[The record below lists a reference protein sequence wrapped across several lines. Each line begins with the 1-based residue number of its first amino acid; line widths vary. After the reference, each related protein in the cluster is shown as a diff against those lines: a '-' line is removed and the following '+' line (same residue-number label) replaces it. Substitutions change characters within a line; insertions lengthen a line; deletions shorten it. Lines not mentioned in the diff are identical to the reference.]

1 MADELV
7 NKIKKERKKNFS
19 AKEIEILV
27 EEVTRIERSCLPL
40 TKMSTQIKRK
50 TNVGRTFF
58 PCMYLTENVSRFIL
72 YCNCL
77 SIWIMF
83 DFSDFISYTN
93 SLFAFLCYKRGYI
106 VKGISDLLLDLHE
119 HVKVRNMG

>member
-27 EEVTRIERSCLPL
+27 EEVEKNRAILFASHKDVNTNQKKQMLEGHLFLVCISQ
-40 TKMSTQIKRK
+40 KMFHDLYYI
-50 TNVGRTFF
+50 VIV
-58 PCMYLTENVSRFIL
+58 YL
-72 YCNCL
+72 
-77 SIWIMF
+77 MF

-106 VKGISDLLLDLHE
+106 VKGISDLC
-119 HVKVRNMG
+119 